1 MNQSTARALPS
12 TAAAAEI
19 VEHTLD
25 LAALAGIG
33 QDDKVEI
40 RAPTSRAVELFQRT
54 LEFIE
59 HNSVAPGDVTLQ
71 RGLPGTD
78 FLPQEEDLRA
88 RFKFAQAL
96 GSYATLNSLLDRYAP
111 AYRLSI
117 DVRASELPKIP
128 RRKIRMLE
136 DYKNQIQEA
145 LEHASSY
152 LSENST
158 TGFTLGEVQELNEIL
173 IEAKDRFK
181 SIETVLGMR
190 LIHDV
195 EQAVQELYTFHEKT
209 QTVQRTVSGIFLVD
223 SEVLFMPAS
232 NLIDTVETIF
242 KAVGNP
248 FVVEHIDGTV
258 LLAARN
264 LLIQAVSF
272 YSYYGRQ
279 QIYRVFEKGQGRGG
293 RTQIATCIKDEIRN
307 LFIAC
312 KTDNKLVLTRMMSNA
327 EREFE
332 MSVEAIQIEAAKSAI
347 VALERLM
354 PVQARAPKPKPKG
367 ILQRL
372 SRWLFRAAA

>member
-12 TAAAAEI
+12 TAAAVEI

-40 RAPTSRAVELFQRT
+40 RAPTGRAVELFQRT

-59 HNSVAPGDVTLQ
+59 HNSVAPGDGTLE

-96 GSYATLNSLLDRYAP
+96 GSYAALNSLLDRYAP

-117 DVRASELPKIP
+117 DVRSSELPKIP

-152 LSENST
+152 LSKNST

-195 EQAVQELYTFHEKT
+195 QRAVQELYTFHEKT

-232 NLIDTVETIF
+232 NLIDIVETIF

-272 YSYYGRQ
+272 YSYYGRE

-293 RTQIATCIKDEIRN
+293 RTQIARCIKDEIRT

-327 EREFE
+327 EREFQ
-332 MSVEAIQIEAAKSAI
+332 MSVEAIQIEAAKSAM
-347 VALERLM
+347 VAVERLM

-372 SRWLFRAAA
+372 SRWLFHDAA